1 MSQTNL
7 SRKNPAAVSGKV
19 TGEKRREE
27 RLSVNIP
34 VEITGIDRV
43 GHLLN
48 EQTFVEDVTEHGC
61 RFGARTRLQ
70 CGDIVTVKPLE
81 PGMKILKHEQPQW
94 FEVVWAAYHRK
105 GCTVG
110 TRKVQGEKFATA
122 EFPPPNCSPRPPSK

>member
-7 SRKNPAAVSGKV
+7 FRRNPGAVSGTA

-27 RLSVNIP
+27 RLSVKIA
-34 VEITGIDRV
+34 VEITGIDRA
-43 GHLLN
+43 GHPVN

-81 PGMKILKHEQPQW
+81 PGMKILKHERPQL

-122 EFPPPNCSPRPPSK
+122 EFPPPNCPPRSSAK

>member
-7 SRKNPAAVSGKV
+7 LRENPGALSGTFK
-19 TGEKRREE
+19 GEKRREE
-27 RLSVNIP
+27 RLSVKIA
-34 VEITGIDRV
+34 VELTGIDRA
-43 GHLLN
+43 GHPLN

-81 PGMKILKHEQPQW
+81 PGMKILKHEQPQL
-94 FEVVWAAYHRK
+94 FEVVWAAYHSK

-110 TRKVQGEKFATA
+110 TRKVQSEKFATA
-122 EFPPPNCSPRPPSK
+122 EFPPPNCPPRPPAK

>member
-1 MSQTNL
+1 VSQKNL
-7 SRKNPAAVSGKV
+7 FRENTGAVSGTV

-34 VEITGIDRV
+34 VEITGIDRA
-43 GHLLN
+43 GLSLN

-81 PGMKILKHEQPQW
+81 PGMKILKHEQPQL
-94 FEVVWAAYHRK
+94 FEVVWAAYHSK

-122 EFPPPNCSPRPPSK
+122 EFPPPNCPPRPPAK

>member
-1 MSQTNL
+1 VSQKNL
-7 SRKNPAAVSGKV
+7 FRENTGAASGTV

-34 VEITGIDRV
+34 VEITGIDRA
-43 GHLLN
+43 GLSLN

-81 PGMKILKHEQPQW
+81 P
-94 FEVVWAAYHRK
+94 
-105 GCTVG
+105 
-110 TRKVQGEKFATA
+110 
-122 EFPPPNCSPRPPSK
+122 

>member
-1 MSQTNL
+1 MSGT
-7 SRKNPAAVSGKV
+7 V

-27 RLSVNIP
+27 RLSVKIA
-34 VEITGIDRV
+34 VEITGIDRA
-43 GHLLN
+43 GHPLN

-81 PGMKILKHEQPQW
+81 PGMKILKREQPQL
-94 FEVVWAAYHRK
+94 FEVVWAAYHSK

-110 TRKVQGEKFATA
+110 TRKVQSEKFATA
-122 EFPPPNCSPRPPSK
+122 EFPPPNCPPRSSAK